1 MMATPLSGEMEEREA
16 AHGEKMIEVKVR
28 FWTDNLASAEGHIL
42 PKHAWTAGVVRL
54 KRNVAHDIVPEQP
67 LPFNSLMDLGAIIEQ
82 ALIDHGVELHV
93 SQRMR
98 KYVSE

>member
-1 MMATPLSGEMEEREA
+1 MTTPITVEVEEREA

-28 FWTDNLASAEGHIL
+28 FWTDDLAPTDGHIL

-54 KRNVAHDIVPEQP
+54 KRNAAHEIDPGKPI
-67 LPFNSLMDLGAIIEQ
+67 PFNSLMEIGAVIEQ
-82 ALIDHGVELHV
+82 ALIDHGIELHA
-93 SQRMR
+93 SPRMR